1 MMNSVQPSPRPLA
14 LRLPPAR
21 HRLYTCPLRRAFT
34 LVELLVVM
42 GITALIL
49 GILLPV
55 TGRARLRAKAVAVG
69 AELRDIGLALE
80 AYSFDHEG
88 KYPPVRVDCMLG
100 GHFYQLPY
108 ELTGEGYLPKPPPGT
123 FLSAGIQDRF
133 NPGYTYK
140 YRSVGTL
147 IYNRTTVIP
156 DGACLWVPK
165 GFPDNEQGEG
175 QTYSSLR
182 DSPVSWV
189 LYSQGPN
196 YDDRRMKEM
205 QYPVPRNTWYNAQT
219 KEGVIVRMRLRNG
232 NQIGS
237 F

>member
-1 MMNSVQPSPRPLA
+1 
-14 LRLPPAR
+14 
-21 HRLYTCPLRRAFT
+21 

-42 GITALIL
+42 AITALIL

-55 TGRARLRAKAVAVG
+55 TGRARLQAKILAVN

-108 ELTGEGYLPKPPPGT
+108 ELADSGYLPKPPPDT
-123 FLSAGIQDRF
+123 FLSAGIEDRF

-147 IYNRTTVIP
+147 IYNRTTVMP
-156 DGACLWVPK
+156 DSAYLWVPK
-165 GFPDNEQGEG
+165 GFPDNEQADG
-175 QTYSSLR
+175 QTYSTLK

-205 QYPVPRNTWYNAQT
+205 QYPVPRATWFHWQKT
-219 KEGVIVRMRLRNG
+219 EGVIVRMRLQNG
-232 NQIGS
+232 RQIGS
-237 F
+237 FEG